1 MDKLKPAAQKLAEF
15 NAGIDAEVAAA
26 KARGEEIAQNVID
39 EARRMAQERF
49 SDKNDEEHAAKS
61 GSAKPS
67 DNQALVRGSIA
78 YMDFLRRDASKEHVQ
93 SIAVHAKEQTQ
104 FAKRST
110 KAIESIAKQ
119 ERDKNGYEI
128 IG

>member
-1 MDKLKPAAQKLAEF
+1 MGTLKKQAYTIPLPA
-15 NAGIDAEVAAA
+15 GA
-26 KARGEEIAQNVID
+26 KVKGD
-39 EARRMAQERF
+39 T
-49 SDKNDEEHAAKS
+49 
-61 GSAKPS
+61 
-67 DNQALVRGSIA
+67 
-78 YMDFLRRDASKEHVQ
+78 
-93 SIAVHAKEQTQ
+93 IAVHAKEQTQ